1 MVKQLRESHQ
11 QEHLSPVWRDEEVV
25 DKLPSDRATFG
36 LPTGGTVTEE
46 MEPKTPQEM
55 ENGRHTSVY
64 LLVLTSVLSHC
75 LPIGQVYKKLGVR
88 RRKYFLWI
96 KSKAEEGEESIV

>member
-1 MVKQLRESHQ
+1 M
-11 QEHLSPVWRDEEVV
+11 
-25 DKLPSDRATFG
+25 DKLPSDRATVG

-75 LPIGQVYKKLGVR
+75 LPVGQVYQEAGGQKKKIFPMDQKQSRGR
-88 RRKYFLWI
+88 GRKYFV
-96 KSKAEEGEESIV
+96 GD